1 MMINCDESVIDEKIQ
16 NIGDRIRG
24 LRRRRGLTQIELA
37 QQVGLKS
44 SGFSD
49 IESGRNNPTNQ
60 LIVKLSGIFN
70 VSTDY
75 LLTGRQLTD
84 KTNTCATISKDEE
97 QILDMYRNDLVVKK
111 VLTEVLKSKKKM
123 IKSLTKQ
130 DA

>member
-1 MMINCDESVIDEKIQ
+1 MMINFDESVIDEKIQ
-16 NIGDRIRG
+16 NIGDRICG

-60 LIVKLSGIFN
+60 LIIKLSDIFN

-75 LLTGRQLTD
+75 LLTGHQLVD
-84 KTNTCATISKDEE
+84 KTNTWGTISKDEE
-97 QILDMYRNDLVVKK
+97 QILDMYRNDQQVKK

-130 DA
+130 NA